1 MVSEDTLIEE
11 FKALDDRGWN
21 TKGEISSNS
30 YIRARYLMAYVF
42 DEVIEVAL
50 GNDTHAT
57 LEYLH
62 PRDANISRNAF
73 AFDFQV

>member
-1 MVSEDTLIEE
+1 MVYGDAMPPLDLTDSCMVSEDTLMEE
-11 FKALDDRGWN
+11 RNALDDRGWN

-57 LEYLH
+57 LEYL
-62 PRDANISRNAF
+62 
-73 AFDFQV
+73 Q